1 MERVRIVPGKVSFRA
16 VSEARRASLSS
27 WLGRELHESEY
38 YFQEKEEEGDG
49 LPGRPSCFL
58 SWDLTLAGSFS

>member
-27 WLGRELHESEY
+27 WVG
-38 YFQEKEEEGDG
+38 
-49 LPGRPSCFL
+49 PGTTQATIIFKKRKK
-58 SWDLTLAGSFS
+58 